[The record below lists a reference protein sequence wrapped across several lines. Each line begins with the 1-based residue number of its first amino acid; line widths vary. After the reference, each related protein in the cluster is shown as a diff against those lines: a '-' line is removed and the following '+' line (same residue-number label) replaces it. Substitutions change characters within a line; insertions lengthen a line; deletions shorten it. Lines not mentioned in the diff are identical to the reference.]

1 MTTPL
6 RIVITGASSGI
17 GAATALAFAKNGA
30 QLVLGA
36 RGDAG
41 LDDIARRCRD
51 AGGSAQNRVVDVT
64 DAAAVAR
71 FASETSQALGGIDL
85 WFSCVGVGM
94 VGRYEDVPI
103 TDHAR
108 VIAPISSAT

>member
-1 MTTPL
+1 MTAPL

-17 GAATALAFAKNGA
+17 GAATAFAFAKNGA

-41 LDDIARRCRD
+41 LEDMARRCRD

-108 VIAPISSAT
+108 VIAPSSSAT